1 MKIKHKLKNT
11 CISNGITFTKEEI
24 KNIDSK
30 IGSYLL
36 STFPN
41 EFEEIKDIA
50 ESIEVKTNNVDKT
63 TKPKTTRTRKPK
75 VDKAEEKSE

>member
-1 MKIKHKLKNT
+1 MKIKYKLKNT

-30 IGSYLL
+30 IGNYLL

-50 ESIEVKTNNVDKT
+50 ESIEVKT
-63 TKPKTTRTRKPK
+63 TKSKTTRTRKPK
-75 VDKAEEKSE
+75 VDKAEEKEEKSE